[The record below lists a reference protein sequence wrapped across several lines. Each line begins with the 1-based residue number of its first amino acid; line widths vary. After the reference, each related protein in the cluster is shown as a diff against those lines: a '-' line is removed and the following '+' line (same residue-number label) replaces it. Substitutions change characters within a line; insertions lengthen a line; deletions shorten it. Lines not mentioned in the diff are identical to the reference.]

1 MTVAVDESLPG
12 DVDEAAGTRGA
23 VYALFARAADHPDE
37 ELHEAFADGTFSREV
52 DALLGRSGLDVS
64 APEFGTVDDYET
76 VCARYNDLFV
86 LGYSEYENPMDG
98 TLNSTDPPVPLHE
111 SAYRT
116 DVSWND
122 VNLDLAR
129 AYDYYDLA
137 VDDSARE
144 HHDHIRLQ
152 LEFAGYLARREAAVD
167 GADAAA
173 ARLDFLDRH
182 LSILTQGV
190 DERLREETG
199 TGLYRPLFET
209 LAAMVRADRD
219 DLGARREADR

>member
-1 MTVAVDESLPG
+1 MTMSIDTIPS
-12 DVDEAAGTRGA
+12 DIDEAAATRGA
-23 VYALFARAADHPDE
+23 VYALFARATDHPDE
-37 ELHEAFADGTFSREV
+37 ELHAAFVDGTFRREV
-52 DALLGRSGLDVS
+52 ATLLDRSGLDVEPP
-64 APEFGTVDDYET
+64 AFETVDDYET

-129 AYDYYDLA
+129 AYDYYDLSI
-137 VDDSARE
+137 DESARE
-144 HHDHIRLQ
+144 HHDHARLQ
-152 LEFAGYLARREAAVD
+152 VEFAGYLARREAAID
-167 GADAAA
+167 GVDAAA

-190 DERLREETG
+190 VERLHEETK

-209 LAAMVRADRD
+209 LAAVVQADRD
-219 DLGARREADR
+219 DLGAREVDDQ